1 MFCRNEPPHH
11 RSNPIQSTIYAIKP
25 TPSITPAMSL
35 HSYLDRSKRSW
46 RVWEGTKLWRRSWR
60 RWEYPKMA
68 DDGTRN
74 ERLWEKRIGPAD
86 EISPGA
92 MLTSRLIAETANLPV
107 TLVETCRSSVETEG

>member
-1 MFCRNEPPHH
+1 
-11 RSNPIQSTIYAIKP
+11 
-25 TPSITPAMSL
+25 
-35 HSYLDRSKRSW
+35 
-46 RVWEGTKLWRRSWR
+46 
-60 RWEYPKMA
+60 MA

-107 TLVETCRSSVETEG
+107 TLVETCKSSVETEG